1 MSYRKVIFYL
11 RLGGPNTGN
20 RLSTFEEGVEFSFRN
35 LNSSSREW
43 IPLVFYSSTTKS
55 NDLIKIGDINTTSQR
70 VNIRGYDVTYVIGSD
85 VTISELKA
93 NLSICGSE
101 IAQSKGLF
109 NYIQFRWLQTVRQT
123 GNTNRDIVF
132 LDNITISSQQHEILF
147 DDFDNQT
154 SIE

>member
-1 MSYRKVIFYL
+1 M
-11 RLGGPNTGN
+11 
-20 RLSTFEEGVEFSFRN
+20 
-35 LNSSSREW
+35 
-43 IPLVFYSSTTKS
+43 FYSSTTKS